1 MVIVTI
7 PPPRA
12 CMLSPLRAVAWV
24 VLAMLLLA
32 PVALRAQCSG
42 ISSPPMPF
50 AWEALTIGAVP
61 QALTPAK
68 YQPVG
73 TAANMAMVSI
83 EGGDIRYLVVGTP
96 TASDGHPVGSSPPQT
111 FFICGLDSIKAFK
124 AIRVTTDAK
133 ATISYYKPKSP

>member
-1 MVIVTI
+1 MSTVPI
-7 PPPRA
+7 PPQRA
-12 CMLSPLRAVAWV
+12 CTRFPVHAVAWV
-24 VLAMLLLA
+24 VLAVLLLA
-32 PVALRAQCSG
+32 PLALRAQCSG
-42 ISSPPMPF
+42 ISAPPMPF
-50 AWEALTIGAVP
+50 AWEVLTIGAVP

-73 TAANMAMVSI
+73 SAANMAMVSI
-83 EGGDIRYLVVGTP
+83 EGGDIRYLVVGIP
-96 TASDGHPVGSSPPQT
+96 TSTDGHPVGSSPPQT